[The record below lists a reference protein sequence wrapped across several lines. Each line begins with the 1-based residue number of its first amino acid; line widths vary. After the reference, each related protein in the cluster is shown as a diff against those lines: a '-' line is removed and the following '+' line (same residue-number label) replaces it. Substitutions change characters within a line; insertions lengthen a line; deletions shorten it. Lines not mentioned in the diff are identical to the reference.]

1 MASCPACGESTDPGE
16 VACPRCHLAV
26 ELFEVVREAA
36 AGEGSDRR
44 SAETVRELLLAA
56 GVDDPPPATS
66 GDSPAPAAQLGQSG
80 SFPAPTSWPDRP
92 RPTPG
97 AARVPLLPALPTAGE
112 IPVLKRQIDEYL
124 GLGRRQG
131 LDFTEFHRRA
141 REALVTDDRR
151 ELEALSRDLFVHLAA
166 ALVEELQSV
175 GARRNEL
182 QGLVA
187 TSTPDAELEG
197 CRAALG
203 VGDLAGAH
211 RRLRHLEEEL
221 TRLEDEWA
229 TVQILVAE
237 CDLIAGVVRELGGDP
252 APALGPL
259 EVGRSLAREGRR
271 EEAEPILAR
280 AAAALWS
287 VASPMIVT
295 DLRRLA
301 SEVGR
306 QRASAVETGP
316 AVEELREFAGAL
328 RRRNY
333 GAAVQAY
340 RRLRDR
346 VGPVPA
352 SPAPSNNAG
361 PVGPA

>member
-1 MASCPACGESTDPGE
+1 VATCPACGESTAAGE

-26 ELFEVVREAA
+26 ELYDVVREAA
-36 AGEGSDRR
+36 AGEGSDRQ
-44 SAETVRELLLAA
+44 SADTVRELLLAA
-56 GVDDPPPATS
+56 GVDEPVILS
-66 GDSPAPAAQLGQSG
+66 GSGAGIPAAQLGQSG

-92 RPTPG
+92 RPTPETPHT
-97 AARVPLLPALPTAGE
+97 PLLPALPPAGE

-124 GLGRRQG
+124 VLGRRQG
-131 LDFTEFHRRA
+131 LDFTEFHRRS

-166 ALVEELQSV
+166 AMVEELQSV
-175 GARRNEL
+175 AARRNEL

-197 CRAALG
+197 CRAAL
-203 VGDLAGAH
+203 VTGDLAGAH
-211 RRLRHLEEEL
+211 RRIRHLEEEL

-237 CDLIAGVVRELGGDP
+237 CDLIAGVIRELGGDP

-259 EVGRSLAREGRR
+259 EVGRGLAREGRR
-271 EEAEPILAR
+271 VEAEPILAR
-280 AAAALWS
+280 AASALWS
-287 VASPMIVT
+287 VASPAIVT

-346 VGPVPA
+346 VGSTAATPA
-352 SPAPSNNAG
+352 ASNN
-361 PVGPA
+361 